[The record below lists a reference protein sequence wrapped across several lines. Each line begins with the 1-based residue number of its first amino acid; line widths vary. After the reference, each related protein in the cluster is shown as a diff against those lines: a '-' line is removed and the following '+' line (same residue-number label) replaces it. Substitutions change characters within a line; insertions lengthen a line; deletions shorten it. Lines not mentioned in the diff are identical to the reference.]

1 MTTDSDFYRAL
12 LDNFYDGVYFVD
24 RERLITYWNKGAERI
39 SGYSAAEAVGTHC
52 HDELLNHVD
61 EDGVRLCHGRCPVA
75 QAIAVGHSREAEVYL
90 HHKEGHRVPV
100 HVRVSPI
107 FGADGAVIGAVEV
120 FSDNSAKMSALHRVQ
135 DLERVAYVDAL
146 TGLASRALTDITL
159 RARLDELSRYG
170 WPFGVLFI
178 DIDQF
183 KPVNDRFGHEAG
195 DTILRAVGN
204 TLRGGARTF
213 DLVGRW
219 GGEEFVAILANTD
232 THKLHAIAD
241 RFRALVETS
250 VVSAAGAEHVVT
262 ISVGGTQAAAGDTVE
277 TLIARA
283 DALMYASKQAG
294 RNRVTIA

>member
-1 MTTDSDFYRAL
+1 MATDSEFFRAL

-39 SGYSAAEAVGTHC
+39 SGYAAAEALNTHC

-61 EDGVRLCHGRCPVA
+61 EDGNRLCQGRCPVA
-75 QAIAVGHSREAEVYL
+75 QTLADGRSREAEVYL
-90 HHKEGHRVPV
+90 HHKAGHRVPV
-100 HVRVSPI
+100 HVRVAPI
-107 FGADGAVIGAVEV
+107 VDPGGAVIGAVEV

-135 DLERVAYVDAL
+135 DLERMAYVDQL
-146 TGLASRALTDITL
+146 TGLANRALTDITL

-183 KPVNDRFGHEAG
+183 KQVNDRLGHEVG
-195 DTILRAVGN
+195 DAVLRAAAN
-204 TLRGGARTF
+204 TLRGAARSF

-232 THKLHAIAD
+232 ARTLQAIAD
-241 RFRALVETS
+241 RFRALVEAS
-250 VVSAAGAEHVVT
+250 VVSAGGAEHVFTV
-262 ISVGGTQAAAGDTVE
+262 SVGGTQATADDSVE
-277 TLIARA
+277 TLISRA
-283 DALMYASKQAG
+283 DALMYASKQSG
-294 RNRVTIA
+294 RNCVTIG